1 MKLTR
6 LLPQSD
12 IILGLAERIKAKYPE
27 KGHCS
32 YIAKDLVSELL
43 KHGIRAKHAQGNFH
57 LDEPAAY
64 IFISPRDTENDE
76 YTIEHDWVEI
86 EGVIVDASAT
96 QFKGYVDCE
105 IPNIVMANHLHP
117 LYTRYELVKYV

>member
-12 IILGLAERIKAKYPE
+12 IILGLAERIKGKYPA

-32 YIAKDLVSELL
+32 YIAKELTSELL
-43 KHGIRAKHAQGNFH
+43 KHEIFAKHVNGNFQ

-64 IFISPRDTENDE
+64 LFISPKDTENDE
-76 YTIEHDWVEI
+76 YTIDHDWVEI

-96 QFKGYVDCE
+96 QFKGYVNCE
-105 IPNIVMANHLHP
+105 IPNIVMANHAHP
-117 LYTRYELVKYV
+117 LYTRYEFVKYV